1 MNSPKLHYAFM
12 TVPSPLQVSPP
23 SGALSVAT
31 LKIEANNLN
40 PATPV
45 TVKAIGIEILV
56 KTSARDEAAAFA
68 DNGTGITVIPDPNWQ
83 LKTSRFDGG
92 RLAYLFTPKSGSAV
106 AVGGETLKFSIGN
119 IPISRAVG
127 STHFTVKE
135 DAVDGMG
142 VKVIDFTKWP
152 PKIGAIDFY
161 ADPIIIYPGDGTT
174 LHWNGV
180 QGATYTIQY
189 LDGNGNPVHYPETGN
204 LPSTGQ
210 YPEPGKP
217 SLVLNHPTSFTLNV
231 DYTDEQQARHQI
243 QKQILITIANPSKM
257 NVRFSLN
264 PSAISTSP
272 VLSIDIYPKPDTV
285 QLSING
291 SSLLNIPNQ
300 STSKSKFSY
309 QDQYENLTDVKLKK
323 DAENLLTLRFNY
335 GSATHE
341 MLYMTDSRDGKVY
354 RIIKAEGKLWMAENL
369 AFDPGHDSWIYENN
383 ASYGAKYGRLYTW
396 EAAVKACPPGWRLP
410 TRKEWQT
417 LAESFGGESISE
429 KEVSL
434 TDYDALTD
442 KGSSGFDALLSG
454 EYNSQEQKFYLVG
467 LMGFYWTNDD
477 VGLGEKTIVVFEA
490 GKGMGISGDF
500 PALGYACRCVKD
512 A

>member
-1 MNSPKLHYAFM
+1 M
-12 TVPSPLQVSPP
+12 TVPSTLQVSPP

-68 DNGTGITVIPDPNWQ
+68 DNGTGINVIPDSNWQ
-83 LKTSRFDGG
+83 LKASRFDGG
-92 RLAYLFTPKSGSAV
+92 KLIYLFTPKTGSAV
-106 AVGGETLKFSIGN
+106 SIGGETLKFSIGN
-119 IPISRAVG
+119 IPISRVVG
-127 STHFTVKE
+127 STHFTVHE
-135 DAVDGMG
+135 DSEDNKGMG
-142 VKVIDFTKWP
+142 TKTVDFTKWP

-161 ADPIIIYPGDGTT
+161 ADPIIIYPGDGTN
-174 LHWNGV
+174 LYWNGV
-180 QGATYTIQY
+180 KGATYTIQY

-217 SLVLNHPTSFTLNV
+217 PLVLNHPTAFTLNV
-231 DYTDEQQARHQI
+231 DYTDEQQARHQV
-243 QKQILITIANPSKM
+243 QKQVFITIANPSKM

-264 PSAISTSP
+264 PSAISTKP
-272 VLSIDIYPKPDTV
+272 VLSIDIHPKPDTV

-300 STSKSKFSY
+300 SVSKSKFSY

-323 DAENLLTLRFNY
+323 DAENLLSLSFNY

-341 MLYMTDSRDGKVY
+341 LLYMTDHRDGKVY
-354 RIIKAEGKLWMAENL
+354 RVIKAEGKLWMAENL
-369 AFDPGHDSWIYENN
+369 AFDPGHDSWTYEND
-383 ASYGAKYGRLYTW
+383 AKYDAKYGRLYTW
-396 EAAVKACPPGWRLP
+396 DAAVKACPPGWRLP
-410 TRKEWQT
+410 TKKEWQD

-434 TDYDALTD
+434 TDYIALID
-442 KGSSGFDALLSG
+442 GGSSGFDAMLG
-454 EYNSQEQKFYLVG
+454 GNFNSQTNKFYSAG
-467 LMGFYWTNDD
+467 LMGFYWTSDD
-477 VGLGEKTIVVFEA
+477 SDMIVIGGKSIVVLESD
-490 GKGMGISGDF
+490 KGMGMSEDF
-500 PALGYACRCVKD
+500 PMLGYSCRCVKD